1 MNVGW
6 RPLALVVTCAGL
18 GGCRMA
24 DVEDP
29 TPFLMADV
37 ARRMDPGPHQL
48 RSDGVLDEPAAVV
61 LALERNPRIR
71 GALAKAG
78 VAQADLVEALTPEN
92 PRLGVAAR
100 WPLEG
105 SGLGLDLDVL
115 QDVISLV
122 FRQRQGAAAR
132 ARFDAERQELV
143 AEIVN
148 EALDVSEAWYAL
160 VTARQ
165 LHAMRALVEESAGA
179 SEAVAERMAD
189 AGTLSRLGL
198 ARESATHAQAAAE
211 TLEAESEVVAAR
223 EHLLAALASAPVDDV
238 RVPEV
243 LPAVPASEL
252 PLERLVEAASCAR
265 ADLRAARAQRMA
277 LAHELGLARQ
287 LGSLGILEGGALG
300 EREVE
305 GEWSAGPALEV
316 EIPLFDQGQAR
327 RARAAS
333 AWREAT
339 WAVRALEAE
348 VLRDV
353 RTHRLRL
360 DVLRKQVELHA
371 QRLIPARERV
381 VALSQQEY
389 DFMLIGVD
397 KLLEAKRDE
406 YEAYARYV
414 TTIRDYWI
422 ERVHLE
428 RAVGVRL
435 QVSAPPAVDL
445 PKPGSGEGADP
456 AGHGGHGGHESHDGH
471 TMEGG
476 K

>member
-1 MNVGW
+1 MNA
-6 RPLALVVTCAGL
+6 RSRAVVLMVACSGL

-24 DVEDP
+24 EVADP
-29 TPFLMADV
+29 APSVMADV
-37 ARRMDPGPHQL
+37 GRRTDPGL
-48 RSDGVLDEPAAVV
+48 RSSQRDGELDEPAAVA

-71 GALAKAG
+71 QALARAG
-78 VAQADLVEALTPEN
+78 VAQAELVEALTPEN
-92 PRLGVAAR
+92 PRIGVAAR

-105 SGLGLDLDVL
+105 AGFGVDLDVL
-115 QDVISLV
+115 QDVISLL
-122 FRQRQGAAAR
+122 FRPRRGAAAR
-132 ARFDAERQELV
+132 ARFDAERQDVV
-143 AEIVN
+143 AEIVDG
-148 EALDVSEAWYAL
+148 ALEVSEAWYTL

-179 SEAVAERMAD
+179 SEAVAGRMAD

-211 TLEAESEVVAAR
+211 TLEAEGDVVAAR
-223 EHLLAALASAPVDDV
+223 EHLLAAIAADPDQDV
-238 RVPEV
+238 RVPDV
-243 LPAVPASEL
+243 LPAVPATEL
-252 PLERLVEAASCAR
+252 PLERLLETALCAR
-265 ADLRAARAQRMA
+265 ADLRAARAGRMA

-287 LGSLGILEGGALG
+287 LGSLGTLEGGAVG

-305 GEWSAGPALEV
+305 GAWSAGPAWEV

-327 RARAAS
+327 RERAAS
-333 AWREAT
+333 AWREST
-339 WAVRALEAE
+339 WAVRSLEAE
-348 VLRDV
+348 VRRDV

-371 QRLIPARERV
+371 RRLIPARERV

-389 DFMLIGVD
+389 DFMLLGVD
-397 KLLEAKRDE
+397 KLLEAKREE

-435 QVSAPPAVDL
+435 QVSAPPAVAL
-445 PKPGSGEGADP
+445 PKPGGAGDGGP
-456 AGHGGHGGHESHDGH
+456 TDHGGHDGQS
-471 TMEGG
+471 MEGG
-476 K
+476 M